1 MSKLFNILL
10 GLGKEGLLLTTL
22 AVVGLGGIVFLQ
34 VARQGK
40 TSRSEA
46 QSLLQNQGQE
56 AQVGADAA
64 RKMQKIEG
72 ELWRTSD
79 SVVEAGRPFIFKL
92 KRFSPGATYEL
103 EISDGTRKPF
113 IDGVLPHTFKH
124 GGRKY
129 VSLYAQYEGKTLKVD
144 SMRVLVTAH
153 APIKE
158 AVSKAVDF

>member
-1 MSKLFNILL
+1 MGKLFNLLL

-22 AVVGLGGIVFLQ
+22 AVVGVGGIVFLQ
-34 VARQGK
+34 VARQSK

-64 RKMQKIEG
+64 RKVQKIEG

-79 SVVEAGRPFIFKL
+79 KVVEAGRPFDFKL

-113 IDGVLPHTFKH
+113 TDGVMRHTFKH
-124 GGRKY
+124 GGQML
-129 VSLYAQYEGKTLKVD
+129 VSLYAQYEGQTLKLD
-144 SMRVLVTAH
+144 SMRVLVAAH

-158 AVSKAVDF
+158 KVSNVVDY